1 MAIYNMATVV
11 GKAVNLPVIGNEGVN
26 KLPPLYRRVSGYNY
40 EMQNAEGG
48 SASQFQDPLWLKEV
62 EKVLNSPTNVRR
74 IFLGNTSVEVD
85 YYQPIKINDKMLF
98 SLRRKYDLNGQS
110 SISDVVDAVQ
120 MDNTNKERIHGNPF
134 KGIVLPYALSNV
146 EEIYIS
152 DTFFTPY
159 NIDIVNAEAVQ
170 IMYKNIKNGQD
181 PLKIQRAEGIG
192 LKEMLASALNVD
204 TKMINTKM
212 PRLRYIGIV
221 NNLDWLIENRFTNQL
236 MANSTIRQSLSL
248 NDIHMREP
256 KTKDD
261 VMARWI
267 SELDKAKDHFQN
279 VQMEPIAVLY
289 EIVEYSDGDK
299 LSPYIK
305 FAPKRINIY
314 QMDYEVLDSYFDHYS
329 NTALSIARADQFKDD
344 KATDLQEDNGSE
356 LMDFLNQRKAAF
368 NNDLVFNAILKAVY
382 QSYSSAEKEQIYSQ
396 LSTEFQRIVL

>member
-1 MAIYNMATVV
+1 MAIYNMTTVV

-74 IFLGNTSVEVD
+74 IFLGNSSVEVD
-85 YYQPIKINDKMLF
+85 YYQPIKVNNKSYF

-110 SISDVVDAVQ
+110 SISDVIDAVQ
-120 MDNTNKERIHGNPF
+120 MDTTNKERIHGNPF
-134 KGIVLPYALSNV
+134 KGIVLPYALSNI

-159 NIDIVNAEAVQ
+159 NIDIANAEAIQ

-204 TKMINTKM
+204 VKMINEKM

-221 NNLDWLIENRFTNQL
+221 NNLDWFIENRFTSQL
-236 MANSTIRQSLSL
+236 MYNSTTRQSLGL
-248 NDIHMREP
+248 ADINMCEP
-256 KTKDD
+256 KTKYD

-267 SELDKAKDHFQN
+267 SELDKVRDHFQN
-279 VQMEPIAVLY
+279 IQTEPIAILY

-305 FAPKRINIY
+305 FAPKRSNIY
-314 QMDYEVLDSYFDHYS
+314 QMDYEVLDSYFDNYS
-329 NTALSIARADQFKDD
+329 NTALSIARAGQGNDN
-344 KATDLQEDNGSE
+344 KATDSQGDNGSE
-356 LMDFLNQRKAAF
+356 LMAFLNQRKAEF
-368 NNDLVFNAILKAVY
+368 NNDPVFNVILKAVY

-396 LSTEFQRIVL
+396 LSAEFQRIVS

>member
-85 YYQPIKINDKMLF
+85 YYQPIKVNNKSYF

-110 SISDVVDAVQ
+110 SISDVIDAVQ
-120 MDNTNKERIHGNPF
+120 MDTTNNERIHGNPF

-170 IMYKNIKNGQD
+170 IMYKNIKNGQEH
-181 PLKIQRAEGIG
+181 LKIQRAEGIG

-204 TKMINTKM
+204 VKMINEKM

-221 NNLDWLIENRFTNQL
+221 NNLDWFIENRFTSQL
-236 MANSTIRQSLSL
+236 MYNSTTRQSLGL
-248 NDIHMREP
+248 ADINMCEP
-256 KTKDD
+256 KTKYD

-267 SELDKAKDHFQN
+267 SELDKVKDRFQN
-279 VQMEPIAVLY
+279 IQIEPIAILY

-305 FAPKRINIY
+305 FASKRSNIY
-314 QMDYEVLDSYFDHYS
+314 QMDYEVLDSYFDNYS
-329 NTALSIARADQFKDD
+329 NTALSIARAGQGNDN
-344 KATDLQEDNGSE
+344 KATDSQGDNGSE
-356 LMDFLNQRKAAF
+356 LMAFLNQRKAEF
-368 NNDLVFNAILKAVY
+368 NNDPVFNVILKAVY

-396 LSTEFQRIVL
+396 LSTEFQRIVS